1 MRINYVQHALKKGLV
16 CGKCNKPI
24 GHSHND
30 KKTKKRILGDAY
42 LWIKPRYG
50 GKRIRCVACPFRDSD
65 LTTSEKLG
73 RVYDAR
79 DTARDA
85 ISQWDGEDL
94 QDLRAALEDCI
105 NEVREVADEYNE
117 SADNIEQSFPNGSPT
132 SEDCREKADALSSWC
147 DEMESVDLEDR
158 EEEDDEETDEEG
170 DADEKRSEWAEA
182 QRDTALGVV
191 DGCPV

>member
-1 MRINYVQHALKKGLV
+1 MRINRVKHALKKGLKCGN
-16 CGKCNKPI
+16 CGKDILP
-24 GHSHND
+24 SRDD

-50 GKRIRCVACPFRDSD
+50 GKRIRCTACPFRDSD

-94 QDLRAALEDCI
+94 QDLRAAIEDCV

-117 SADNIEQSFPNGSPT
+117 SADNIEQSFPNGNPT
-132 SEDCREKADALSSWC
+132 SEDCREKADELSSWC
-147 DEMESVDLEDR
+147 DEMESVELEER
-158 EEEDDEETDEEG
+158 EEEEGDEEG
-170 DADEKRSEWAEA
+170 DNDEKRSEWAEA
-182 QRDTALGVV
+182 QRDAALGAV
-191 DGCPV
+191 DACPV